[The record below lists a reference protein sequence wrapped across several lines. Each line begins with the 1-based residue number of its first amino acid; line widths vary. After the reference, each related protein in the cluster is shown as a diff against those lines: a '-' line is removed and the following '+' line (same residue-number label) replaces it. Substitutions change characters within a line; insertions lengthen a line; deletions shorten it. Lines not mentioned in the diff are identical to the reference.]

1 MASAAEAEAEPPE
14 SPEASAEAAE
24 AAEAV
29 EEAASRHSQG
39 GRAQGAVVADLRLDD
54 PDGIQALTSPSGKV
68 RVTRESLQTGLTAEQ
83 AQLLWDWA
91 MQQHARCESAKRA
104 TKRFMRDIESMLS
117 NRRNEL
123 LGANGPRPI
132 SNGHAAARAAAAANG
147 HPQAPSES
155 NDKQPQQ
162 PHQQQHAPIA
172 RPFELRAGGHGY
184 VGYGS
189 DRWQRKKIG
198 RKSIAKRL
206 SEGYAIE
213 LVQDVVDSNGVPFEA
228 GDKSNA
234 SYCGAFPHALI
245 RPKVGK
251 HKGEDVYVCSGSL
264 EVVLTIRLHDRTG
277 VGHASERH
285 VLEDLRK
292 ACTEEELEEGW
303 GEFETS
309 LQFHIELQ
317 FARDDVDL
325 DNPQNWICANVNDF
339 ENNAFKKAP
348 PGQTL
353 LSPPEHVPYTKGR
366 QEMRMIDGKA
376 ETQFGFNQHVTTNN
390 LGGHKTRHLFRFAIR
405 CLNPYLNGLSSFNV
419 VSAPFVI
426 KRSLHNH
433 LAANERW
440 VKDDKGAL
448 TKVPTHSVPRFAPSR
463 PGSVAKRGGGG
474 GGGEAVAPLGE
485 EEAE

>member
-1 MASAAEAEAEPPE
+1 MASAAEAEAETPPK
-14 SPEASAEAAE
+14 SPEASTEGAEATEAAE
-24 AAEAV
+24 AA

-39 GRAQGAVVADLRLDD
+39 GRAQGAVVADVRLDD
-54 PDGIQALTSPSGKV
+54 PNVIEALTSDDGKV
-68 RVTRESLQTGLTAEQ
+68 RVTRESLQTGLTADQ

-91 MQQHARCESAKRA
+91 MQQHARCESAKRT

-123 LGANGPRPI
+123 LGANGPRSI
-132 SNGHAAARAAAAANG
+132 SNGHAATAAANG
-147 HPQAPSES
+147 HHHKAPSEP
-155 NDKQPQQ
+155 NDKQQQ
-162 PHQQQHAPIA
+162 QQQHAPIA
-172 RPFELRAGGHGY
+172 RPFELRAGGNGY

-213 LVQDVVDSNGVPFEA
+213 LVQDVVDSNGVPYEA

-245 RPKVGK
+245 RPKVGV
-251 HKGEDVYVCSGSL
+251 HKGKDVYLCSGSL
-264 EVVLTIRLHDRTG
+264 EVVLTLRLHDRAG
-277 VGHASERH
+277 VGHATERH
-285 VLEDLRK
+285 VLEELRR
-292 ACTEEELEEGW
+292 ACTTEEEFAHGW
-303 GEFETS
+303 GEFEES
-309 LQFHIELQ
+309 LQFHVELQ
-317 FARDDVDL
+317 FACDDVDL
-325 DNPQNWICANVNDF
+325 DSPQNWICAEIDNF
-339 ENNAFKKAP
+339 EHNAFKKTP

-376 ETQFGFNQHVTTNN
+376 ETQFGFNKHVTTTN
-390 LGGHKTRHLFRFAIR
+390 LGGDKTKHLFRFAIR
-405 CLNPYLNGLSSFNV
+405 CLNPYLNGLASFNV
-419 VSAPFVI
+419 VSVPFCI

-433 LAANERW
+433 LASNERW
-440 VKDDKGAL
+440 VKNAQGEL

-474 GGGEAVAPLGE
+474 GEAAAALVE
-485 EEAE
+485 EEGE